1 MTNKYYRTRFIFI
14 KNIIYIFFLLLFASC
29 TKSTNTSSIK
39 VVGEMRDVMWK
50 GDLKGNIATDSLNN
64 KETYGLGPIEFLKG
78 EIVVFEGHTFVS
90 KVIDSVSHQVTRIP
104 SVRAP
109 FFVYSTNSDLK
120 VVEFTHE
127 NYSLKEIEEYIN
139 SVYKNYD
146 QPLLIRIDGVFN
158 TMKLHSVNLPD
169 GQEVS
174 SPDDAH
180 QGLTQY
186 ELNGISGSLIGFFSR
201 NHKAVFTHH
210 DSFFHAHFIS
220 DDRQVLGHI
229 DELNFNA
236 SKVTLKVSK

>member
-1 MTNKYYRTRFIFI
+1 ML
-14 KNIIYIFFLLLFASC
+14 KNIIYIFSALLFASC
-29 TKSTNTSSIK
+29 AKSTNTSSIK

-50 GDLKGNIATDSLNN
+50 GDLKGKIATDSLNY

-78 EIVVFEGHTFVS
+78 EIVVFEGKTFVS
-90 KVIDSVSHQVTRIP
+90 KVIDRVSHQVTNIP

-109 FFVYSTNSDLK
+109 FFVYSTYSDLK
-120 VVEFTHE
+120 VVEFTLD
-127 NYSLKEIEEYIN
+127 NYSLKEIEEHID

-146 QPLLIRIDGVFN
+146 QPLLIRIDGLFDNIKV
-158 TMKLHSVNLPD
+158 HSVNLPE
-169 GQEVS
+169 GKKVS
-174 SPDDAH
+174 SPDEAH

-186 ELNGISGSLIGFFSR
+186 DFKNISGSLIGFFSR

-220 DDRQVLGHI
+220 DDRKVLGHI
-229 DELNFNA
+229 DETDFNS

>member
-1 MTNKYYRTRFIFI
+1 MLKS
-14 KNIIYIFFLLLFASC
+14 IIYIFSVLLFASC

-50 GDLKGNIATDSLNN
+50 GDLKGKIATDSLNY
-64 KETYGLGPIEFLKG
+64 KEAYGLGPIEFLKG
-78 EIVVFEGHTFVS
+78 EIVVFEGLTFVS
-90 KVIDSVSHQVTRIP
+90 KVIDSVSHQVTKIP

-109 FFVYSTNSDLK
+109 FFVYSTYSDLK
-120 VVEFTHE
+120 VVEFNLE
-127 NYSLKEIEEYIN
+127 NFTLKELEEYIN
-139 SVYKNYD
+139 SVYKDYD
-146 QPLLIRIDGVFN
+146 QPLLIRIDGLFDNIIV
-158 TMKLHSVNLPD
+158 HSVNLTE
-169 GQEVS
+169 GKKVS
-174 SPDDAH
+174 SPDEAH

-186 ELNGISGSLIGFFSR
+186 ELNGVSGSLIGFFSR
-201 NHKAVFTHH
+201 NHKAIFTHH

>member
-1 MTNKYYRTRFIFI
+1 ML
-14 KNIIYIFFLLLFASC
+14 KNIIYIFSALLFASC
-29 TKSTNTSSIK
+29 TKSTNISSIK

-50 GDLKGNIATDSLNN
+50 GDLKGKIATDSLNN

-78 EIVVFEGHTFVS
+78 EIVVS
-90 KVIDSVSHQVTRIP
+90 KVIDSVSHQVTKIP

-120 VVEFTHE
+120 VVEFTLD
-127 NYSLKEIEEYIN
+127 NYSLKEIEEHID

-158 TMKLHSVNLPD
+158 KMKLHSVNLPE
-169 GQEVS
+169 GEQVS
-174 SPDDAH
+174 SPDEAH

-186 ELNGISGSLIGFFSR
+186 DFKNVSGSLIGFFSR

-229 DELNFNA
+229 DELKFNA

>member
-1 MTNKYYRTRFIFI
+1 ML
-14 KNIIYIFFLLLFASC
+14 KNVIYIFSLLLFASC

-50 GDLKGNIATDSLNN
+50 GDLKAKIATDSLNS
-64 KETYGLGPIEFLKG
+64 KGTYGLGPIEFLKG
-78 EIVVFEGHTFVS
+78 EIVVFEGQTFVS
-90 KVIDSVSHQVTRIP
+90 KVVDSISHEVNKVP
-104 SVRAP
+104 SVGAP
-109 FFVYSTNSDLK
+109 FFVYTTNSDLK
-120 VVEFTHE
+120 VVEFTLE
-127 NYSLKEIEEYIN
+127 NYSLKEIEEQID

-158 TMKLHSVNLPD
+158 KMKLHSVNLPE
-169 GQEVS
+169 GKQVS
-174 SPDDAH
+174 SPDEAH
-180 QGLTQY
+180 KGLTQY
-186 ELNGISGSLIGFFSR
+186 DFNHISGSLIGFFSR
-201 NHKAVFTHH
+201 HHKAVFTHH